1 MPVSGKLLADRLR
14 RRETL
19 GGVRRRHPNVDD
31 HELRFVLTDEIEK
44 LRRIARLTDDLEIRP
59 LEHARQALSEKDVVV
74 GHNDPTAVVWERID
88 DRSTLRP
95 SAGVD

>member
-1 MPVSGKLLADRLR
+1 
-14 RRETL
+14 
-19 GGVRRRHPNVDD
+19 
-31 HELRFVLTDEIEK
+31 

-59 LEHARQALSEKDVVV
+59 LEHTRQALSEKDVVV
-74 GHNDPTAVVWERID
+74 GHNDPTAVFWGRID